1 MFWPVPSACIGGSL
15 TAVLNA
21 DSIPSYSVQE
31 LNVSVGALLERGF
44 APRFLVHGS
53 ALRPQIKKGHL
64 WLTLSDGDASI
75 TVVCWA
81 SRLQQLNFVPAEGEG
96 VTVVGKLN
104 FWAARASLAVQAI
117 DLRPSRST
125 IERRFEAVKALLSK
139 EGLIDSSRQ
148 RSLPLAPQRIALL
161 TSVPSSALADMLR
174 TAKERWPLTE
184 LLVIPI
190 PVQGDV
196 APKICSVL
204 ERLAQ
209 QVESL
214 RVNAVVLAR
223 GGGSREDLMVF
234 DDEVLCRTLA
244 HFPVP
249 VVTGLGHED
258 DLTVADLVADFRAA
272 TPTAAIVSLLPA
284 RTAALQF
291 LSQCRRQLLQSQI
304 WRLRRE
310 EERLIQRRDVL
321 VQSCPAAVA
330 ARKRERLKQRRQLL
344 QALSPQR
351 WLARGFATVTRSD
364 GRLLQTVADASPSQ
378 PLVIHLSDG
387 EIDVSTVAIRSNS

>member
-1 MFWPVPSACIGGSL
+1 MPSAFIGGSL

-21 DSIPSYSVQE
+21 DTIPSYSVQE
-31 LNVSVGALLERGF
+31 LNTSVGALLERGF

-139 EGLIDSSRQ
+139 EGLIDPSRQ

-272 TPTAAIVSLLPA
+272 TPTAAIVSLLPT
-284 RTAALQF
+284 RSAALQF
-291 LSQCRRQLLQSQI
+291 LSECRRQLLQSQI

-310 EERLIQRRDVL
+310 EERLIQRRDAL
-321 VQSCPAAVA
+321 IQASPTAVVG
-330 ARKRERLKQRRQLL
+330 RRRERLEQRGQLL

-364 GRLLQTVADASPSQ
+364 GHLLQTVADASPSQ

>member
-1 MFWPVPSACIGGSL
+1 MPSACTGGSP
-15 TAVLNA
+15 TDALNA

-31 LNVSVGALLERGF
+31 LNASVGALLERGF

-64 WLTLSDGDASI
+64 WLTLSDGNASI

-104 FWAARASLAVQAI
+104 FWATRASLAIQAI

-125 IERRFEAVKALLSK
+125 IERRFEAVKAVLSK
-139 EGLIDSSRQ
+139 EGLINPSR
-148 RSLPLAPQRIALL
+148 RRALPPAPERIALL

-174 TAKERWPLTE
+174 TARERWPLTE

-190 PVQGDV
+190 PVQGEV
-196 APKICSVL
+196 GPRICAVL
-204 ERLAQ
+204 ERLADQ
-209 QVESL
+209 IEAL
-214 RVNAVVLAR
+214 HVNAIVLAR

-234 DDEVLCRTLA
+234 DDEALCRTLA
-244 HFPVP
+244 QYPVP

-272 TPTAAIVSLLPA
+272 TPTAAIVTLLPN
-284 RTAALQF
+284 RNAALQY
-291 LSQCRRQLLQSQI
+291 LNQCRTQLVQYQT
-304 WRLRRE
+304 WRLNRE
-310 EERLIQRRDVL
+310 QERLAQRRMSLTRFD
-321 VQSCPAAVA
+321 PIAVVA
-330 ARKRERLKQRRQLL
+330 DRRNRLDQRRRLL
-344 QALSPQR
+344 QALSPER
-351 WLARGFATVTRSD
+351 WLARGFATVTDSE
-364 GRLLQTVADASPSQ
+364 GRLLQSVAEASPSQ

-387 EIDVSTVAIRSNS
+387 EIDVSTVEVRSRP

>member
-1 MFWPVPSACIGGSL
+1 VPSAFIGGSL

-21 DSIPSYSVQE
+21 DTIPSYSVQE
-31 LNVSVGALLERGF
+31 LNTSVGALLERGF

-139 EGLIDSSRQ
+139 EGLIDPSRQ

-272 TPTAAIVSLLPA
+272 TPTAAIVSLLPT
-284 RTAALQF
+284 RSAALQF

-310 EERLIQRRDVL
+310 EERLIQRRDAL
-321 VQSCPAAVA
+321 IQASPTAVVG
-330 ARKRERLKQRRQLL
+330 RRRERLEQRGQLL

-364 GRLLQTVADASPSQ
+364 GHLLQTVADASPSQ

>member
-1 MFWPVPSACIGGSL
+1 MPSASIGGSR
-15 TAVLNA
+15 TAALNA

-31 LNVSVGALLERGF
+31 LNASVGALLERGF

-104 FWAARASLAVQAI
+104 FWSARASLAVQAV

-125 IERRFEAVKALLSK
+125 IERRFEAVKGLLSK
-139 EGLIDSSRQ
+139 EGLIDPSR
-148 RSLPLAPQRIALL
+148 RRFLPPIPKRIALL

-174 TAKERWPLTE
+174 TAQERWPLTE

-204 ERLAQ
+204 ERLAEH
-209 QVESL
+209 VESL
-214 RVNAVVLAR
+214 HVNAVVLAR

-234 DDEVLCRTLA
+234 DDESLCRRLA

-258 DLTVADLVADFRAA
+258 DRTVADLVADFRAA
-272 TPTAAIVSLLPA
+272 TPTAAIVSLLPT
-284 RTAALQF
+284 RTSALQF
-291 LSQCRRQLLQSQI
+291 LSQCRQQLQQSQR

-310 EERLIQRRDVL
+310 KERLLQRRDTL
-321 VQSCPAAVA
+321 RRSNPAAGVA
-330 ARKRERLKQRRQLL
+330 RRRDRLEQRRQLL

-351 WLARGFATVTRSD
+351 WLARGFATVSNGD
-364 GRLLQTVADASPSQ
+364 GGLLQSVADARPSQ
-378 PLVIHLSDG
+378 PLIIHLSDG
-387 EIDVSTVAIRSNS
+387 EIDVNTVAIRSCRS

>member
-1 MFWPVPSACIGGSL
+1 VPSACIGGSC
-15 TAVLNA
+15 TAALNA
-21 DSIPSYSVQE
+21 ESIPGYSVQE
-31 LNVSVGALLERGF
+31 LSASVGALLERGF

-75 TVVCWA
+75 TVVWWA
-81 SRLQQLNFVPAEGEG
+81 SRLKQLNFVPTEGEG

-104 FWAARASLAVQAI
+104 FWSARASLAVQAI

-125 IERRFEAVKALLSK
+125 IERRYEAVKELLSQ
-139 EGLIDSSRQ
+139 EGLIDPSRK
-148 RSLPLAPQRIALL
+148 RFLPPVPKRIALL
-161 TSVPSSALADMLR
+161 TSVPSSAPADMLR
-174 TAKERWPLTE
+174 TAQERWPLTE
-184 LLVIPI
+184 LLAIPI

-204 ERLAQ
+204 ERLAEH
-209 QVESL
+209 VESL
-214 RVNAVVLAR
+214 HVNAVVLAR

-234 DDEVLCRTLA
+234 DDESLCRRLA

-258 DLTVADLVADFRAA
+258 DRTVADLVADFRAA
-272 TPTAAIVSLLPA
+272 TPTAAIVSLLPT
-284 RTAALQF
+284 RTSALQF
-291 LSQCRRQLLQSQI
+291 LSQCRQQLQQSQR

-310 EERLIQRRDVL
+310 KERLLQRRDTL
-321 VQSCPAAVA
+321 RRSNPAAGVA
-330 ARKRERLKQRRQLL
+330 RRRDRLEQRRQLL

-351 WLARGFATVTRSD
+351 WLARGFATVSNSD
-364 GRLLQTVADASPSQ
+364 GRLLQSVADARPSQ
-378 PLVIHLSDG
+378 PLIIHLSDG
-387 EIDVSTVAIRSNS
+387 EIDVNTVAIRSSRS

>member
-139 EGLIDSSRQ
+139 EGLIDSARQ

-209 QVESL
+209 QVERL

-272 TPTAAIVSLLPA
+272 TPTAAIVSLLPT

-291 LSQCRRQLLQSQI
+291 LCQCRRQLLQSQI

-330 ARKRERLKQRRQLL
+330 ARKRERLEQRQQLL

>member
-1 MFWPVPSACIGGSL
+1 VPSASIGGSR
-15 TAVLNA
+15 TAALNA

-31 LNVSVGALLERGF
+31 LNASVGALLERGF

-81 SRLQQLNFVPAEGEG
+81 SRLKQLNFVPTEGEG

-104 FWAARASLAVQAI
+104 FWSARASLAVQAI

-125 IERRFEAVKALLSK
+125 IERRYEAVKELLSQ
-139 EGLIDSSRQ
+139 EGLIDPSRK
-148 RSLPLAPQRIALL
+148 RFLPPVPKRIALL

-174 TAKERWPLTE
+174 TAQERWPLTE

-196 APKICSVL
+196 APKICCVL
-204 ERLAQ
+204 ERLAER
-209 QVESL
+209 VESL
-214 RVNAVVLAR
+214 QVNAIVLAR

-234 DDEVLCRTLA
+234 DDESLCRRLA
-244 HFPVP
+244 HYPVP

-258 DLTVADLVADFRAA
+258 DRTVADLVADFRAA
-272 TPTAAIVSLLPA
+272 TPTAAIVSLLPT
-284 RTAALQF
+284 RTSALQF
-291 LSQCRRQLLQSQI
+291 LSQCRQQLQQSQR

-310 EERLIQRRDVL
+310 KERLLQRRDTL
-321 VQSCPAAVA
+321 QHSNPAAGVA
-330 ARKRERLKQRRQLL
+330 RRRDRLEQRRKLL

-351 WLARGFATVTRSD
+351 WLARGFATVSNSD
-364 GRLLQTVADASPSQ
+364 GRLLQSVDDARPSQ
-378 PLVIHLSDG
+378 PLIIHLSDG
-387 EIDVSTVAIRSNS
+387 EIDVNTVAIRSSRS